1 MAFGGDPHGTRQPS
15 SLGNQAEG
23 GVDVLVRDTFFPDHR
38 PGVLVEVGAA
48 SPDYLSLGN
57 SFRSCGW
64 RVISIE
70 PNPIFA
76 EMHREQGHEIHE
88 FACGEVDQEQVPFIL
103 AEAKNLGFQYRGGE
117 ISYESFS
124 SLGIRGDFKEL
135 FEAMADR
142 FSTREIM
149 VRQRRLETI
158 LESIEGLAEVDI
170 LCIDTEGWEL
180 ECLKG
185 FPFHRFQPKALIIE
199 DLFGRTE
206 IDDLLGT
213 HGYVRWQRL
222 SPNNVYVLREAAFL
236 APRRGFPAP
245 MTSYTGNLE
254 DVLLRRCFE
263 GVTDGFYVD
272 IGAHHPTNASVTRW
286 FYEQGWSGIN
296 IEPGDGIVHL
306 RADRT
311 RDINLELAVSDLE
324 GETTFWVHSG
334 NTGTSSLLDAVPDL
348 VAERAGEIKPL
359 LVRLSTLPAIL
370 DEHAPGRHIQFLK
383 IDAEGAEDAIISAA
397 DWLRHRPEVLVV
409 ESSEPY
415 TNIRMK
421 TQWQDVLQQNRFLF
435 AYFDG
440 INDFW
445 VREESAHLCA
455 VFQVPVNVL
464 DAYQIHDPELES
476 LRGELAALRASNEVS
491 PSHPDVLPGDAIP
504 VSNRQPMDEL
514 FPPAWIRS
522 WVRRLLRR

>member
-1 MAFGGDPHGTRQPS
+1 MAFGGNPQGKEQQS
-15 SLGNQAEG
+15 SLANQAEG
-23 GVDVLVRDTFFPDHR
+23 GVDVLVRDTFFPDVVS
-38 PGVLVEVGAA
+38 GVLVEVGAA
-48 SPDYLSLGN
+48 SPDFLSLGN

-64 RVISIE
+64 RVISVE

-76 EMHREQGHEIHE
+76 EQHRALGHEIQE
-88 FACGEVDQEQVPFIL
+88 FACGEEDRDEVPFFL
-103 AEAKNLGFQYRGGE
+103 AQAKNLGFQYRGGE

-124 SLGIRGDFKEL
+124 SLGIRGDFKKL
-135 FEAMADR
+135 FDTMADR
-142 FSTREIM
+142 FTTREIR

-158 LESIEGLAEVDI
+158 LAAIDRLDAVDV

-185 FPFHRFQPKALIIE
+185 YPFERLQPKVLIIE
-199 DLFGRTE
+199 DLFGGTE
-206 IDDLLGT
+206 IDELLGR

-222 SPNNVYVLREAAFL
+222 TPNNVYVLRESAIL
-236 APRRGFPAP
+236 PPQRGLRTP

-296 IEPGDGIVHL
+296 VEPGDGIIPL
-306 RADRT
+306 RADRL
-311 RDINLELAVSDLE
+311 RDINLELAVSDSE
-324 GETTFWVHSG
+324 GETTFWVHSA
-334 NTGTSSLLDAVPDL
+334 NTGTSSLHDTVPDL
-348 VAERAGEIKPL
+348 VAARAGEIQPL
-359 LVRLSTLPAIL
+359 QVRLSTLPAIL
-370 DEHAPGRHIQFLK
+370 DGNAPGRHIQFLK
-383 IDAEGAEDAIISAA
+383 IDAEGAEDSIIAAA
-397 DWLRHRPEVLVV
+397 DWRRHRPEVLVV

-421 TQWQDVLQQNRFLF
+421 TQWQDVLQQNRYLF
-435 AYFDG
+435 ACFDG

-455 VFQVPVNVL
+455 TFHVPVNVL
-464 DAYQIHDPELES
+464 DAYRIHDPELDS
-476 LRGELAALRASNEVS
+476 LRGEVAALRAVPEASLSISNA
-491 PSHPDVLPGDAIP
+491 LPTDP
-504 VSNRQPMDEL
+504 THTSDLRSTDEL
-514 FPPAWIRS
+514 FPAQRIRS
-522 WVRRLLRR
+522 WVHRLLRR